1 MVLYQL
7 GKMRLKMV
15 IVEASEHLRTM
26 LSVMVKPIKG
36 EVYLADNA
44 EAGFT
49 LAKMVKPDLIIA
61 DYGLDGS
68 GVALCQRVRQDAV
81 LEKTPFV
88 MMSSFGAHL
97 SLAKYLGTGSNQLV
111 YKPFRCMD
119 LYVAI
124 REALADDST
133 KERQLIPVMYRTGE
147 CDLIDASI
155 LDELIK
161 AGEVDCFRRSN
172 GVVMIGR
179 DPIRSQE
186 QSDYQ
191 GSERRCAAG

>member
-1 MVLYQL
+1 
-7 GKMRLKMV
+7 MRLKMV
-15 IVEASEHLRTM
+15 IVDASEHLRTM
-26 LSVMVKPIKG
+26 LTVMVKPIKG
-36 EVYLADNA
+36 EIYLADNA

-49 LAKMVKPDLIIA
+49 LAQMVKPDLIIA

-68 GVALCQRVRQDAV
+68 GAAFCRRVRQDAL

-88 MMSSFGAHL
+88 MLSSFGAHL
-97 SLAKYLGTGSNQLV
+97 SLAKYLETGCSQLV

-124 REALADDST
+124 REALDSGGE
-133 KERQLIPVMYRTGE
+133 KGPQLIPVMYRTGE
-147 CDLIDASI
+147 CDLIDARI

-161 AGEVDCFRRSN
+161 AGEIDCFRRRD
-172 GVVMIGR
+172 GVVIIGR
-179 DPIRSQE
+179 DPIRSE
-186 QSDYQ
+186 APDDYD

>member
-1 MVLYQL
+1 MMLYQL

-68 GVALCQRVRQDAV
+68 GVALCQRVRQDTL
-81 LEKTPFV
+81 LEKTPFIL
-88 MMSSFGAHL
+88 MSSFGAHL
-97 SLAKYLGTGSNQLV
+97 SLAKYLESGCSQLV

-124 REALADDST
+124 REALAVDST
-133 KERQLIPVMYRTGE
+133 KGRQLIPVMYRTGE
-147 CDLIDASI
+147 CDLVDASI
-155 LDELIK
+155 LDELIN

-191 GSERRCAAG
+191 GLDRRCAEG